1 MKIAILGSGMVGQT
15 LAGKLAAIGHEV
27 ALGTRDPEA
36 TKARTDPGPFGQP
49 SFSDWYAENPKV
61 NVLTF
66 ADAAAGAEVVLL
78 AANGLTAL
86 LTLEGAG
93 EANLDGKILIDVSNP
108 LDFSNGFPPSL
119 SVCNTTSLGE
129 QIQQAYPNARVV
141 KTLNT
146 VSAPVMIEPGAV
158 HDGDHTLFVC
168 GDDADAKQAV
178 TGYMSEWFGWKDVL
192 DLGDIRNARGTE
204 GYLLLWTRVFG
215 ATQTP
220 LYNVKVVR

>member
-1 MKIAILGSGMVGQT
+1 MNIAILGSGMVGQT
-15 LAGKLAAIGHEV
+15 LAGKLVAIGHEV

-49 SFSDWYAENPKV
+49 SFSDWYAENPRV
-61 NVLTF
+61 NVETF
-66 ADAAAGAEVVLL
+66 ADAAADAEVVML
-78 AANGLTAL
+78 AANGQTAL

-93 EANLDGKILIDVSNP
+93 KENLDGKILIDVSNP

-129 QIQQAYPNARVV
+129 QIQQAYPDARVV

-158 HDGDHTLFVC
+158 ADGDHTLFVC

-178 TGYMSEWFGWKDVL
+178 TGYMNEWFGWKDVL
-192 DLGDIRNARGTE
+192 DLGDITNARGTE